1 MLSLTVKI
9 SWTNIIFLEVV
20 VVRNLKQICLGISKV
35 SLGDGVVGNGW
46 AQYNIANGV
55 ETVAGEHPYVEHPSR
70 TLFVSNIKF
79 NAEGDFVRVFF
90 FFFIVAETI

>member
-1 MLSLTVKI
+1 MLSLTVKM
-9 SWTNIIFLEVV
+9 SWKNMIFLEVV

-46 AQYNIANGV
+46 AHYNIANGV

-70 TLFVSNIKF
+70 TLFVSNIKC
-79 NAEGDFVRVFF
+79 NAEDDFVRVFF
-90 FFFIVAETI
+90 SFLLLHK